1 MLGFIT
7 EAALRE
13 DLFKLGEDIGI
24 LAIYAGC
31 FKKLLAETFLIS
43 QSHLIFW
50 NLYKKLRFD

>member
-31 FKKLLAETFLIS
+31 FKKLLADTYLIS
-43 QSHLIFW
+43 QSHLIKPIF
-50 NLYKKLRFD
+50 